1 MNMEKLGK
9 YCKIISGYAFKSN
22 DLSEGTEIPVI
33 KIGNISNGNDVII
46 DSSTQ
51 YVSSDFL
58 SIDEK
63 YHIKKGDVLI
73 SLTGSHINQPNS
85 MVGRSCRNFSDTEFL
100 LNQRAGKVIPNENAD
115 KNYLY
120 YLLNTE
126 SFKYSICNRAYGAA
140 NQANVSPSD
149 IENIKWNFPPL
160 PTQQKIASILSAYDN
175 LIQNYKKQIEA
186 LQTAASELYKEWFV
200 RFRFPG
206 YQTTRFENGIPEGWK
221 IERLGNLFEITS
233 SKRVF
238 EEDYVN
244 EGIPFYRSKEIIE
257 LSNNQE
263 ITTEL
268 YISNE
273 LYAKFKNKF
282 GVPKENDILI
292 TSVGSIGNSYQVRKD
307 DIFYFKDGNLTWIK
321 SSSKKALS
329 KYLIYWLKS
338 DLGKNTLISS
348 TIGTSQSAL
357 TIEKLRAIKILV
369 PEVNILEKFEQK
381 ISSFDIKIQI
391 LNKQITNLTQQRDLL
406 LPRLMS
412 GKIKIK

>member
-9 YCKIISGYAFKSN
+9 YCKIVSGYAFKSN

-206 YQTTRFENGIPEGWK
+206 WQNAKFENGIPEGWK
-221 IERLGNLFEITS
+221 VEKVKNCVNRLPFGQTYKKDELEPEGNIIVIDQSEDEYLGYHNNEPSHKASAENPIALFGDHSCKYKLMIKDFSLGENIIPYTSKGVDLYYLYYSVYKIVQTEEYKRHWNLF
-233 SKRVF
+233 
-238 EEDYVN
+238 VN
-244 EGIPFYRSKEIIE
+244 KKVLIP
-257 LSNNQE
+257 N
-263 ITTEL
+263 
-268 YISNE
+268 NE
-273 LYAKFKNKF
+273 LQKSFRQKVIPIFK
-282 GVPKENDILI
+282 
-292 TSVGSIGNSYQVRKD
+292 Q
-307 DIFYFKDGNLTWIK
+307 
-321 SSSKKALS
+321 
-329 KYLIYWLKS
+329 
-338 DLGKNTLISS
+338 
-348 TIGTSQSAL
+348 
-357 TIEKLRAIKILV
+357 IE
-369 PEVNILEKFEQK
+369 
-381 ISSFDIKIQI
+381 I

-412 GKIKIK
+412 GKLEVK

>member
-1 MNMEKLGK
+1 METTTYKLK
-9 YCKIISGYAFKSN
+9 
-22 DLSEGTEIPVI
+22 DVL
-33 KIGNISNGNDVII
+33 KIGNGKDH
-46 DSSTQ
+46 SSLPDGEYPVLGSGGIMRYANRYLYDGESVLLPRKGTLNNIQ
-51 YVSSDFL
+51 Y
-58 SIDEK
+58 
-63 YHIKKGDVLI
+63 IKGKFWTVDTCYYTI
-73 SLTGSHINQPNS
+73 INQDITHPY
-85 MVGRSCRNFSDTEFL
+85 
-100 LNQRAGKVIPNENAD
+100 
-115 KNYLY
+115 YLY
-120 YLLNTE
+120 RLLRTFDL
-126 SFKYSICNRAYGAA
+126 SGLDSGASIPSMTSKTYYG
-140 NQANVSPSD
+140 
-149 IENIKWNFPPL
+149 IKVQLPPL

-206 YQTTRFENGIPEGWK
+206 WKNAKFENGIPEGWK

-268 YISNE
+268 FISNE

-412 GKIKIK
+412 GKLEV

>member
-1 MNMEKLGK
+1 MWNSIRADEFCESVRDGTHDTPKQQSFGYKLVTSKHIQDGLIQPYDAYYISEDDYKKINERSKVEKWDVLM
-9 YCKIISGYAFKSN
+9 AM
-22 DLSEGTEIPVI
+22 
-33 KIGNISNGNDVII
+33 IGNGLGRSAIVESNPDYAIKNIALFKMGGNEVKAKWLHYFLSTNYTQQVII
-46 DSSTQ
+46 NYLQGTGQ
-51 YVSSDFL
+51 PFL
-58 SIDEK
+58 S
-63 YHIKKGDVLI
+63 L
-73 SLTGSHINQPNS
+73 SLLRKFKVPN
-85 MVGRSCRNFSDTEFL
+85 
-100 LNQRAGKVIPNENAD
+100 
-115 KNYLY
+115 
-120 YLLNTE
+120 
-126 SFKYSICNRAYGAA
+126 
-140 NQANVSPSD
+140 
-149 IENIKWNFPPL
+149 PPL

-186 LQTAASELYKEWFV
+186 LQTGAYELYKEWFV

-206 YQTTRFENGIPEGWK
+206 YKNSRFENGIPEGWK

-268 YISNE
+268 FISNE

-357 TIEKLRAIKILV
+357 TIEKLKAIKILV
-369 PEVNILEKFEQK
+369 PELNILEKFEQK
-381 ISSFDIKIQI
+381 VSSFDTKIQI

-412 GKIKIK
+412 GKLEVE

>member
-1 MNMEKLGK
+1 MWNSIRADEFCESVRDGTHDTPKQQSFGYKLVTSKHIQDGLIQPDDAYYISEDDYK
-9 YCKIISGYAFKSN
+9 KINERSKVEMWDVLMAM
-22 DLSEGTEIPVI
+22 
-33 KIGNISNGNDVII
+33 IGNGLGRSAIVESNPDYAIKNIALFKMGGNEVKAKWLHYFLSTNYTQQVII
-46 DSSTQ
+46 NYLQGTGQ
-51 YVSSDFL
+51 PFL
-58 SIDEK
+58 S
-63 YHIKKGDVLI
+63 L
-73 SLTGSHINQPNS
+73 SLLRKFKVPN
-85 MVGRSCRNFSDTEFL
+85 
-100 LNQRAGKVIPNENAD
+100 
-115 KNYLY
+115 
-120 YLLNTE
+120 
-126 SFKYSICNRAYGAA
+126 
-140 NQANVSPSD
+140 
-149 IENIKWNFPPL
+149 PPL
-160 PTQQKIASILSAYDN
+160 PTQQKIASILSVYDK

-186 LQTAASELYKEWFV
+186 LQNAASELYKEWFV

-206 YQTTRFENGIPEGWK
+206 YQTTNFENGIPEGWK

-268 YISNE
+268 FISNE
-273 LYAKFKNKF
+273 LYNKFKSKF

-357 TIEKLRAIKILV
+357 TIEKLKAIKILV
-369 PEVNILEKFEQK
+369 PELNILEKFEQK
-381 ISSFDIKIQI
+381 VSSFDTKIQI

-412 GKIKIK
+412 GKLEVK

>member
-1 MNMEKLGK
+1 MWNSIRADEFCESVRDGTHDTPKQQSFGYKLVTSKHIQDGLIQPDDAYYISEDDYNKINERSKVEKWDVLM
-9 YCKIISGYAFKSN
+9 AM
-22 DLSEGTEIPVI
+22 
-33 KIGNISNGNDVII
+33 IGNGLGRSAIVEDNPDYAIKNIALFKMGGNEVKAKWLH
-46 DSSTQ
+46 
-51 YVSSDFL
+51 YFL
-58 SIDEK
+58 STN
-63 YHIKKGDVLI
+63 Y
-73 SLTGSHINQPNS
+73 TQ
-85 MVGRSCRNFSDTEFL
+85 
-100 LNQRAGKVIPNENAD
+100 QVIT
-115 KNYLY
+115 NYLQGTGQPFLSLS
-120 YLLNTE
+120 LLRK
-126 SFKYSICNRAYGAA
+126 FKVPN
-140 NQANVSPSD
+140 
-149 IENIKWNFPPL
+149 PPL

-206 YQTTRFENGIPEGWK
+206 YKNSRFENGIPDGWK

-268 YISNE
+268 FISNE

-321 SSSKKALS
+321 SSSKKALAS
-329 KYLIYWLKS
+329 GTCGNTSSFIYS
-338 DLGKNTLISS
+338 LISLVY
-348 TIGTSQSAL
+348 L
-357 TIEKLRAIKILV
+357 TIS
-369 PEVNILEKFEQK
+369 
-381 ISSFDIKIQI
+381 ISFVDLSQI
-391 LNKQITNLTQQRDLL
+391 VFPFLSL
-406 LPRLMS
+406 
-412 GKIKIK
+412 

>member
-1 MNMEKLGK
+1 METTTYKLK
-9 YCKIISGYAFKSN
+9 
-22 DLSEGTEIPVI
+22 DVL
-33 KIGNISNGNDVII
+33 KIGNGKDH
-46 DSSTQ
+46 SSLPDGEYPVLGSGGIMRYANRYLYDGESVLLPRKGTLNNIQ
-51 YVSSDFL
+51 Y
-58 SIDEK
+58 
-63 YHIKKGDVLI
+63 IKGKFWTVDTCYYTI
-73 SLTGSHINQPNS
+73 INQDITHPY
-85 MVGRSCRNFSDTEFL
+85 
-100 LNQRAGKVIPNENAD
+100 
-115 KNYLY
+115 YLY
-120 YLLNTE
+120 RLLRTFDL
-126 SFKYSICNRAYGAA
+126 SGLDSGASIPSMTSKTYYG
-140 NQANVSPSD
+140 
-149 IENIKWNFPPL
+149 IKVQLPPL

-206 YQTTRFENGIPEGWK
+206 YKNSRFENGIPEGWK

-268 YISNE
+268 FISNE

-412 GKIKIK
+412 DKLEV

>member
-1 MNMEKLGK
+1 METTTYKLK
-9 YCKIISGYAFKSN
+9 YV
-22 DLSEGTEIPVI
+22 L
-33 KIGNISNGNDVII
+33 KIGNGKDH
-46 DSSTQ
+46 SSLPDGEYPVLGSGGIMRYANRYLYDGESVLLPRKGTLNNIQ
-51 YVSSDFL
+51 Y
-58 SIDEK
+58 
-63 YHIKKGDVLI
+63 IKGKFWTVDTCYYTI
-73 SLTGSHINQPNS
+73 INQDITHPY
-85 MVGRSCRNFSDTEFL
+85 
-100 LNQRAGKVIPNENAD
+100 
-115 KNYLY
+115 YLY
-120 YLLNTE
+120 RLLRTFDL
-126 SFKYSICNRAYGAA
+126 SGLDSGASIPSMTSKTYYG
-140 NQANVSPSD
+140 
-149 IENIKWNFPPL
+149 IKVQLPPL
-160 PTQQKIASILSAYDN
+160 STQQKIASILSAYDK

-200 RFRFPG
+200 RFRFLG
-206 YQTTRFENGIPEGWK
+206 WKNEKFENGIPEGWK

-268 YISNE
+268 FISNE

-321 SSSKKALS
+321 SSSKKAFS

-391 LNKQITNLTQQRDLL
+391 LNKQIANLTQQRDLL

-412 GKIKIK
+412 DKLEV

>member
-1 MNMEKLGK
+1 MKIWKYKRLSECSNFVSERTSNIAIDNYISTENMIENCGGVKEAAALPDVK
-9 YCKIISGYAFKSN
+9 STSAYKPNDILLSNIRPYFCKIWFADKKGSCSN
-22 DLSEGTEIPVI
+22 DVLV
-33 KIGNISNGNDVII
+33 VRA
-46 DSSTQ
+46 
-51 YVSSDFL
+51 
-58 SIDEK
+58 
-63 YHIKKGDVLI
+63 KKEVD
-73 SLTGSHINQPNS
+73 PK
-85 MVGRSCRNFSDTEFL
+85 F
-100 LNQRAGKVIPNENAD
+100 
-115 KNYLY
+115 LY
-120 YLLNTE
+120 YVLSDQNFFNWDSMT
-126 SFKYSICNRAYGAA
+126 SKGTKMPRGTPNAIMKYS
-140 NQANVSPSD
+140 VPD
-149 IENIKWNFPPL
+149 LPL

-186 LQTAASELYKEWFV
+186 LQIAASELYKEWFV
-200 RFRFPG
+200 RFRFLG
-206 YQTTRFENGIPEGWK
+206 WKNAKFENGIPEGWK

-268 YISNE
+268 FISNE

-391 LNKQITNLTQQRDLL
+391 LNKQIANLTQQRDLL

-412 GKIKIK
+412 GKLEV

>member
-1 MNMEKLGK
+1 METTTYKLK
-9 YCKIISGYAFKSN
+9 
-22 DLSEGTEIPVI
+22 DVL
-33 KIGNISNGNDVII
+33 KIGNGKDH
-46 DSSTQ
+46 SSLPDGEYPVLGSGGIMRYANRYLYDGESVLLPRKGTLNNIQ
-51 YVSSDFL
+51 Y
-58 SIDEK
+58 
-63 YHIKKGDVLI
+63 IKGKFWTVDTCYYTI
-73 SLTGSHINQPNS
+73 INQDITHPY
-85 MVGRSCRNFSDTEFL
+85 
-100 LNQRAGKVIPNENAD
+100 
-115 KNYLY
+115 YLY
-120 YLLNTE
+120 RLLRTFDL
-126 SFKYSICNRAYGAA
+126 SGLDSGASIPSMTSKTYYG
-140 NQANVSPSD
+140 
-149 IENIKWNFPPL
+149 IKVQLPPL

-206 YQTTRFENGIPEGWK
+206 YKNSRFENGIPEGWK

-268 YISNE
+268 FISNE

-391 LNKQITNLTQQRDLL
+391 LNKQIANLTQQRDLL

-412 GKIKIK
+412 GKLEV

>member
-1 MNMEKLGK
+1 MKMEKLGK

-33 KIGNISNGNDVII
+33 KIGNISNGDDVIT

-160 PTQQKIASILSAYDN
+160 RTQQKIASILSAYDN

-206 YQTTRFENGIPEGWK
+206 YKNSRFENGIPEGWK

-268 YISNE
+268 FISNE

-391 LNKQITNLTQQRDLL
+391 LNKQIANLTQQRDLL

-412 GKIKIK
+412 GKLEV